1 MLKTIDQ
8 ERVDQASAALAAF
21 AEQTSRPPL
30 DQLLEEDHQDL
41 LCVSKAA
48 STAQGNLKTAENN
61 LVSECRKSAQQ
72 LSTGQSAALQLCDA
86 LASSSSGG

>member
-41 LCVSKAA
+41 LCDLL
-48 STAQGNLKTAENN
+48 TALHTYADTAPGLDWE
-61 LVSECRKSAQQ
+61 EATERSARYYPARAK
-72 LSTGQSAALQLCDA
+72 LRLP
-86 LASSSSGG
+86 